1 MLTRILKP
9 GDVYLVPNRVGI
21 VMMTGNAGGM
31 EILVDGEVLP
41 PIGPAGAV
49 RRNIAL
55 DPGALRAYKAS
66 LQ

>member
-9 GDVYLVPNRVGI
+9 GDVYLVPNRPGI
-21 VMMTGNAGGM
+21 VMMTGNAGGL
-31 EILVDGEVLP
+31 EIALDGEVLP

-55 DPGALRAYKAS
+55 DPEALRAHKAS
-66 LQ
+66 SQ